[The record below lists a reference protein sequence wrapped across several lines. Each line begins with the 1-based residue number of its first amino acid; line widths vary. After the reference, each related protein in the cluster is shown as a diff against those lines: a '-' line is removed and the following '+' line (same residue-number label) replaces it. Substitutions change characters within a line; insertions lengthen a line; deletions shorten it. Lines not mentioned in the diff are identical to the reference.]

1 MAKCPLCAAQV
12 QDDFGLMEC
21 ANCGAQLIVHVDGRV
36 EHSGDQGEAK
46 VASGTQVFEFGE
58 AAREIEIDPHR
69 PEKTMAG
76 IAPGDLVP
84 PQSDAD
90 EFELPEQASEGT
102 KPPELPAVFE
112 DDSTQAIDDDATVY
126 IPPHAPDSPDL
137 SDIAGFGNSDVSSTR
152 EGSLRYTLFVS
163 GIDTVDVRNSFR
175 EAITDRKLVWDIDQI
190 LRSVKN
196 GEVKIQNVSAAK
208 AFIVASRLR
217 NLPVQVRWEQYAI
230 SQT

>member
-1 MAKCPLCAAQV
+1 MAQCPLCAAQV
-12 QDDFGLMEC
+12 QDDFGLIEC
-21 ANCGAQLIVHVDGRV
+21 ASCGAQLIVHVDGRV
-36 EHSGDQGEAK
+36 EHSGG
-46 VASGTQVFEFGE
+46 ASEPEVSPGTEVFEFGE
-58 AAREIEIDPHR
+58 VPREIEMESPR
-69 PEKTMAG
+69 PEKTVAN
-76 IAPGDLVP
+76 ALPADFVP
-84 PQSDAD
+84 PQD
-90 EFELPEQASEGT
+90 EAAAFELPEQASISAR
-102 KPPELPAVFE
+102 PPELPPVFE
-112 DDSTQAIDDDATVY
+112 DDLTQVMDADATVY
-126 IPPHAPDSPDL
+126 TPARAPDSPDL

-152 EGSLRYTLFVS
+152 EGSLRYNLFVT

-208 AFIVASRLR
+208 AFIVVTRLR